1 MKYLPLL
8 VLPFMLLYP
17 SCGERASDVNL
28 DAAWK
33 EADRILERIIPPEFP
48 EKYFLI
54 TEYGAASDGSLCTGA
69 FRKAIEACHAAGGG
83 RVIVPADTFLTGA
96 IHLLSN
102 VNLHLKEGAVV
113 RFSTNPQD
121 YLPVVLTRSEGMEL
135 YNYSPLIYAFRQE
148 NIAITGKGVLDGQAS
163 QENWWTWRGREQF
176 GWKEGMP
183 SGHDPESFPRLF
195 EMSEKGVPVEERIF
209 GEGAYLRP
217 SFVQPYRCK
226 NILIEDVTLINPPMW
241 MLHPVLSENLTIR
254 GVKLYSKGAP
264 NGDGCDPECCRDVL
278 IEECVFNTGDDCI
291 AIKSGRNRQGYEAGI
306 PTENVIIRKCT
317 MKDGHGGITLGSELS
332 GGIRNVFGY
341 DCDMSSPNLVRAL
354 RLKSNRYR
362 GGIVEKIY
370 FRDIRV
376 GEVRSTAIHINQNYQ
391 EKSDIIYGP
400 EKSTVFRDIFVEGL
414 SCSKAEYAVQIIG
427 MEEQPVENVQI
438 KDCRFENVDKENVL
452 QFVQGIVFEN
462 VQINGQPVDMVE
474 PITIMEAKDE
484 I

>member
-1 MKYLPLL
+1 MKIHVFTILALIL
-8 VLPFMLLYP
+8 F
-17 SCGERASDVNL
+17 SFTTSRAIEEEP
-28 DAAWK
+28 K
-33 EADRILERIIPPEFP
+33 EGWEKADLILARINPPKFP
-48 EKYFLI
+48 DKHFLI
-54 TEYGAASDGSLCTGA
+54 TDYGAASDGSLCTES
-69 FRKAIEACHAAGGG
+69 FRKAIESCHEAGGG
-83 RVIVPADTFLTGA
+83 SVIVPADTFVTGA

-102 VNLHLKEGAVV
+102 VNLHLTEGAVI
-113 RFSTNPQD
+113 RFSTDPKD
-121 YLPVVLTRSEGMEL
+121 YLPLVLTRSEGMEL
-135 YNYSPLIYAFRQE
+135 YNYSPLIYAFKQE

-195 EMSEKGVPVEERIF
+195 EMSEKGEPVEERIF

-217 SFVQPYRCK
+217 SFVQPYKCK

-264 NGDGCDPECCRDVL
+264 NGDGCDPECCKDVL

-306 PTENVIIRKCT
+306 PTENVIIRRCI
-317 MKDGHGGITLGSELS
+317 MKDGHGGVTLGSELS
-332 GGIRNVFGY
+332 GGIRNVFAY
-341 DCDMSSPNLVRAL
+341 DCEMSSPNLARAI

-362 GGIVEKIY
+362 GGVVENIF

-376 GEVRSTAIHINQNYQ
+376 GEVSRTAIHINQNYS
-391 EKSDIIYGP
+391 EKSDVIFGP
-400 EKSTVFRDIFVEGL
+400 EKITVFRNIFVEKL
-414 SCSKAEYAVQIIG
+414 SCVQAEYAVQIIG

-438 KDCRFENVDKENVL
+438 IDCRFENVEKENVL
-452 QFVQGIVFEN
+452 EFVREIQFKN
-462 VQINGQPVDMVE
+462 VEINGVTAEMNPVKE
-474 PITIMEAKDE
+474 NL
-484 I
+484 

>member
-1 MKYLPLL
+1 MKYLLL
-8 VLPFMLLYP
+8 FILPVMLLHP
-17 SCGERASDVNL
+17 GCNEATFKANPEAGWR
-28 DAAWK
+28 

-48 EKYFLI
+48 VNNFSI
-54 TEYGAASDGSLCTGA
+54 IQYGAVSDGSLCTEA

-83 RVIVPADTFLTGA
+83 MVTVPADTFLTGA

-113 RFSTNPQD
+113 RFSTNPED

-195 EMSEKGVPVEERIF
+195 EMSEKGVPVEERVF

-217 SFVQPYRCK
+217 SFIQPYQCK
-226 NILIEDVTLINPPMW
+226 NILIEDITLINPPMW

-254 GVKLYSKGAP
+254 GVKLFSHGAP

-278 IEECVFNTGDDCI
+278 IEGCVFNTGDDCI
-291 AIKSGRNRQGYEAGI
+291 ALKSGRNRQGYEAGI

-332 GGIRNVFGY
+332 GGIRNVFAY
-341 DCDMSSPNLVRAL
+341 DCDMNSPNLARAI

-362 GGIVEKIY
+362 GGVVENIF
-370 FRDIRV
+370 FRNIRV
-376 GEVRSTAIHINQNYQ
+376 GEVGSTAIVINQNYS
-391 EKSDIIYGP
+391 EKSDVIYGP
-400 EKSTVFRDIFVEGL
+400 EKYTVFRNIFVEKL
-414 SCSKAEYAVQIIG
+414 TCASAEYAVQITG
-427 MEEQPVENVQI
+427 TEALPVENVQFI
-438 KDCRFENVDKENVL
+438 DCQFKNVEKENL
-452 QFVQGIVFEN
+452 LEFVRGIKFKN
-462 VQINGQPVDMVE
+462 VQINGIPVE
-474 PITIMEAKDE
+474 NQEGEK
-484 I
+484 